1 MTGRQVNKD
10 GTPEAPRDR
19 RALRD
24 AGFIYYRRLS
34 MDISATP
41 LDRAEAEEYASWFKA
56 LADATRIQIVSLL
69 ARQRS
74 PMTVGEIVA
83 ASGVG
88 QSTVS
93 HHLKILAEVR
103 FVLVE
108 RQGTSS
114 LYRINDNCVSCFP
127 TAADV
132 VMGKPV
138 PAPKC
143 D

>member
-1 MTGRQVNKD
+1 MKD
-10 GTPEAPRDR
+10 YGAR
-19 RALRD
+19 
-24 AGFIYYRRLS
+24 
-34 MDISATP
+34 P
-41 LDRAEAEEYASWFKA
+41 LDRAEAEEYATWFKA

-69 ARQRS
+69 ARRRE
-74 PMTVGEIVA
+74 PMTVGEIVD

-93 HHLKILAEVR
+93 HHLKLLAEVR

-114 LYRINDNCVSCFP
+114 LYRINENCVSCFP

-138 PAPKC
+138 PEPPVC
-143 D
+143 E

>member
-1 MTGRQVNKD
+1 MNEK
-10 GTPEAPRDR
+10 
-19 RALRD
+19 
-24 AGFIYYRRLS
+24 
-34 MDISATP
+34 P
-41 LDRAEAEEYASWFKA
+41 LERAEAEEYASWFKA

-69 ARQRS
+69 ARCRR
-74 PMTVGEIVA
+74 PMTVGEIVE

-93 HHLKILAEVR
+93 HHLKILADVR

-114 LYRINDNCVSCFP
+114 LYRINENCVSCFP

-132 VMGKPV
+132 VMGNPV
-138 PAPKC
+138 PEPPAC

>member
-1 MTGRQVNKD
+1 MNENVK
-10 GTPEAPRDR
+10 
-19 RALRD
+19 
-24 AGFIYYRRLS
+24 
-34 MDISATP
+34 P
-41 LDRAEAEEYASWFKA
+41 LERAEAEEYASWFRA

-69 ARQRS
+69 ARRRA
-74 PMTVGEIVA
+74 PMTVGEIVT

-93 HHLKILAEVR
+93 HHLKILADVR

-114 LYRINDNCVSCFP
+114 LYRINENCVSCFP

-132 VMGKPV
+132 VMGNPV
-138 PAPKC
+138 PASPAC

>member
-1 MTGRQVNKD
+1 MKDDRGPLGRD
-10 GTPEAPRDR
+10 
-19 RALRD
+19 
-24 AGFIYYRRLS
+24 
-34 MDISATP
+34 
-41 LDRAEAEEYASWFKA
+41 EAEEYASWFKA
-56 LADATRIQIVSLL
+56 LADATRIQLVSLL
-69 ARQRS
+69 ARRRQ

-114 LYRINDNCVSCFP
+114 LYRINENCVGRFP

-132 VMGKPV
+132 VMGS
-138 PAPKC
+138 PAPARPAC

>member
-1 MTGRQVNKD
+1 MNESTQ
-10 GTPEAPRDR
+10 
-19 RALRD
+19 
-24 AGFIYYRRLS
+24 
-34 MDISATP
+34 P
-41 LDRAEAEEYASWFKA
+41 LDRAAAEEYASWFRA

-69 ARQRS
+69 ARRRG
-74 PMTVGEIVA
+74 PMSVGEVVA

-93 HHLKILAEVR
+93 HHLKILADVG

-114 LYRINDNCVSCFP
+114 LYRINEQCVGAFP

-132 VMGKPV
+132 VMGRPL
-138 PAPKC
+138 PDARLC

>member
-1 MTGRQVNKD
+1 MK
-10 GTPEAPRDR
+10 E
-19 RALRD
+19 
-24 AGFIYYRRLS
+24 
-34 MDISATP
+34 P
-41 LDRAEAEEYASWFKA
+41 LGRAEAEEYASWFKA
-56 LADATRIQIVSLL
+56 LADATRIQLVSLL
-69 ARQRS
+69 ARRRE
-74 PMTVGEIVA
+74 PMTVGEIVEV
-83 ASGVG
+83 SGVG

-108 RQGTSS
+108 RRGTSS
-114 LYRINDNCVSCFP
+114 LYRINENCVSCFP

-138 PAPKC
+138 PEPPVC